1 MFLKVARGI
10 QRPIEEVMSRILT
23 LAVRLYGVDAY
34 VKFRFEGINLR
45 PEDELEAFKTMKQDR
60 VFNLLSEGFLTDEEA
75 AHELGT
81 GPRAPG
87 APPLSGTGFNRSSG
101 GIDAEDA
108 SPNTDPQGNA
118 LQPDTPKKGGGESQ

>member
-1 MFLKVARGI
+1 MSIIFIINLERKLSSF
-10 QRPIEEVMSRILT
+10 PISWQF
-23 LAVRLYGVDAY
+23 
-34 VKFRFEGINLR
+34 KFDPINLR

-87 APPLSGTGFNRSSG
+87 APPLSGTGFNRQGG
-101 GIDAEDA
+101 GIDAENA
-108 SPNTDPQGNA
+108 SPNADPQGRA
-118 LQPDTPKKGGGESQ
+118 LQPDTPKKAGGESQ